1 MVHIREPGPHD
12 AAALGRVHVAAW
24 QTGYR
29 GIFPDEQL
37 AAMSVEEREQA
48 WTRILDHPS
57 RPGMVRL
64 VATLQDDGPVVGF
77 AVAGPARHDETVGE
91 LHALN
96 VDPDVWGRGV
106 GGALLEAATDHL
118 IGQGFETAV
127 LWVATG
133 NVRARRFYERAGWR
147 DDEVEREEEVLGVT
161 AHERRYRR
169 DLPADAPS

>member
-1 MVHIREPGPHD
+1 MVEIHDAEPRD

-37 AAMSVEEREQA
+37 AAMTVEDRQQA
-48 WTRILDHPS
+48 WTRILDHPP
-57 RPGMVRL
+57 RTGMTRL
-64 VATLQDDGPVVGF
+64 VATLEGEGPVVGF
-77 AVAGPARHDETVGE
+77 AVAGPARHDEAIGE
-91 LHALN
+91 VHALN
-96 VDPDVWGRGV
+96 VDPDAWGRGV

-118 IGQGFETAV
+118 VDQGFEAAV

-133 NVRARRFYERAGWR
+133 NVRARRFYERTGWR
-147 DDEVEREEEVLGVT
+147 DDEVEREEEIFGIT

-169 DLPADAPS
+169 DLPVGTPR